1 MKCDGVSDDIEVH
14 CYPDDGQVTLTC
26 GTEAFARVWA
36 AVVAEAG
43 PIDGA
48 PPAVRVVLIERVPF
62 APPVGAVAGPA
73 RAARVWGCRVCA
85 AVRLRHR
92 DRHDCWLGAVTKT
105 PNWAL

>member
-48 PPAVRVVLIERVPF
+48 PPAVRVVLIERVP
-62 APPVGAVAGPA
+62 PPRPSAQ
-73 RAARVWGCRVCA
+73 W
-85 AVRLRHR
+85 R
-92 DRHDCWLGAVTKT
+92 DRLGLLGCGVVGFVLLFVFVIGVGTIAGWVR
-105 PNWAL
+105 

>member
-14 CYPDDGQVTLTC
+14 LNPDDGQVTLTC

-48 PPAVRVVLIERVPF
+48 PPAVRVVLIERVLLPR
-62 APPVGAVAGPA
+62 PA
-73 RAARVWGCRVCA
+73 RWRSGQDPLALLGCGVVGFVLLFVFVIGIGTIA
-85 AVRLRHR
+85 GWVR
-92 DRHDCWLGAVTKT
+92 
-105 PNWAL
+105 

>member
-26 GTEAFARVWA
+26 GTEAFARVWSPRP
-36 AVVAEAG
+36 G
-43 PIDGA
+43 
-48 PPAVRVVLIERVPF
+48 RLVPRRRF
-62 APPVGAVAGPA
+62 GWAGPA

-85 AVRLRHR
+85 AVRFRHR

-105 PNWAL
+105 LNWAL

>member
-14 CYPDDGQVTLTC
+14 LNPDDGQVTLTC

-48 PPAVRVVLIERVPF
+48 PPAVRVVLIERVLLPR
-62 APPVGAVAGPA
+62 PA
-73 RAARVWGCRVCA
+73 RWRSGQDRLALLGCGVVGFVLLFVFVIGIGTIA
-85 AVRLRHR
+85 GWVR
-92 DRHDCWLGAVTKT
+92 
-105 PNWAL
+105 

>member
-43 PIDGA
+43 PIGA
-48 PPAVRVVLIERVPF
+48 PPAVRVVLIERVLLPRPL
-62 APPVGAVAGPA
+62 AQWRDPLALLGCGVVGFVLLFVFVIGIGTIAG
-73 RAARVWGCRVCA
+73 W
-85 AVRLRHR
+85 VR
-92 DRHDCWLGAVTKT
+92 
-105 PNWAL
+105 